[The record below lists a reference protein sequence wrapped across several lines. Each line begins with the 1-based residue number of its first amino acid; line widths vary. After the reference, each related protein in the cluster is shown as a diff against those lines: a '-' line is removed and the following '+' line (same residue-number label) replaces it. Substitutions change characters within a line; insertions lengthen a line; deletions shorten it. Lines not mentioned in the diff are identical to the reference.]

1 MTKRKS
7 LHIDDPRAVGERI
20 RTLRKE
26 RGLRQSDLACVGCTA
41 AYVSRIEAGARVPSL
56 QLLRAFG
63 ARLGVSADYLATG
76 ATDAA
81 SPAELALADAQ
92 LAHRLG
98 DIENAEAAYRNL
110 SSDTT
115 PEVVRRGALL
125 GIAEIV
131 LARGEVQD
139 AIEILET
146 LADPEDAT
154 ETVDPSAIE
163 ALAHAYA
170 TAGDLAAALAL
181 LERSLA
187 VTEDDFAHF
196 RLAVIMANVL
206 IDLRQLD
213 RAEAFIGETLGRLG
227 SAPDPISKA
236 RCLWSRSRLQTA
248 RGNNDLAARY
258 AQQALT
264 LIRATE
270 HDSYAAR
277 AHQLLA
283 YIELERGRPQQ
294 ALALLD
300 EALPMLQDQDEP
312 LAAVVNLERARALAA
327 LGRDDEAREVARELV
342 RKDEGLSRV
351 DSARALSILA
361 DLLARAG
368 DPGAALD
375 LYESAAESL
384 DGHEHEAMLVDL
396 YRRWSDL
403 LASLGETERALDIA
417 RLAIGA
423 RQSVH
428 S

>member
-7 LHIDDPRAVGERI
+7 LHIDDPVAVGERI

-26 RGLRQSDLACVGCTA
+26 RGLRQSDLAFAGCTP

-76 ATDAA
+76 AAA
-81 SPAELALADAQ
+81 SSADLELADAQ

-98 DIENAEAAYRNL
+98 DMDSAETAYRSL
-110 SSDTT
+110 TADSA
-115 PEVVRRGALL
+115 PEAVRRGALL
-125 GIAEIV
+125 GLAEIA
-131 LARGEVQD
+131 LARGEIRN
-139 AIEILET
+139 AIEILEV
-146 LADPEDAT
+146 LADPEDPAVP
-154 ETVDPSAIE
+154 VDPSAVE

-170 TAGDLAAALAL
+170 TNGDLGAALAL
-181 LERSLA
+181 LERRLA
-187 VTEDDFAHF
+187 QTDDDYAHF
-196 RLAVIMANVL
+196 RLAVVMANVL

-213 RAEAFIGETLGRLG
+213 RAEALIGETLGRLG
-227 SAPDPISKA
+227 NAPDPISKA
-236 RCLWSRSRLQTA
+236 RCLWSQSRLQTA

-270 HDSYAAR
+270 HDAYAAR

-283 YIELERGRPQQ
+283 YIELERGRPEQ

-300 EALPMLQDQDEP
+300 EALPMLQDQDET
-312 LAAVVNLERARALAA
+312 LTANVNLERARALAE
-327 LGRDDEAREVARELV
+327 LGRDDEAREVASELV
-342 RKDEGLSRV
+342 RKVEGLSPV

-361 DLLARAG
+361 DVLARTG
-368 DPGAALD
+368 EPDRALA
-375 LYESAAESL
+375 LYESATQSL
-384 DGHEHEAMLVDL
+384 EGHENEAMLVDL

-403 LASLGETERALDIA
+403 LAQMGKTEEALAIA
-417 RLAIGA
+417 RRAIEA

-428 S
+428 V

>member
-7 LHIDDPRAVGERI
+7 LHIDDPVAVGERI

-26 RGLRQSDLACVGCTA
+26 RGLRQSDLAFAGCTP
-41 AYVSRIEAGARVPSL
+41 AYISRIEAGVRVPSL
-56 QLLRAFG
+56 QLLRAIG

-76 ATDAA
+76 AADAA
-81 SPAELALADAQ
+81 SPAELELADAQ

-98 DIENAEAAYRNL
+98 DVENAEDAYRRL

-115 PEVVRRGALL
+115 VEAVRRGARL
-125 GIAEIV
+125 GLAEIA
-131 LARGEVQD
+131 LARGEVRS
-139 AIEILET
+139 AIQILEA
-146 LADPEDAT
+146 LADPEDVSAA
-154 ETVDPSAIE
+154 VDPSAVE

-170 TAGDLAAALAL
+170 TNGDLGAALAL
-181 LERSLA
+181 LERRLA
-187 VTEDDFAHF
+187 QTDDGYAHF
-196 RLAVIMANVL
+196 RLAVVMANVL

-213 RAEAFIGETLGRLG
+213 RAEALIGETLGGLG
-227 SAPDPISKA
+227 TAPDPISKA
-236 RCLWSRSRLQTA
+236 RCLWSQSRLQTA

-270 HDSYAAR
+270 HDAYAAR

-283 YIELERGRPQQ
+283 YIELERGRPEQ

-300 EALPMLQDQDEP
+300 EALPMLQDQDET
-312 LAAVVNLERARALAA
+312 LTANVNLERARALAE
-327 LGRDDEAREVARELV
+327 LGRDDEAREVAGELV
-342 RKDEGLSRV
+342 RRVEGLSPV

-361 DLLARAG
+361 DVLARTG
-368 DPGAALD
+368 EPDRALE
-375 LYESAAESL
+375 LYESATRSL
-384 DGHEHEAMLVDL
+384 EGHENEAMLVDL

-403 LASLGETERALDIA
+403 LAHTGKTEEALEIA
-417 RLAIGA
+417 RRAIAA

-428 S
+428 A

>member
-7 LHIDDPRAVGERI
+7 LHIDDPVAVGERI

-26 RGLRQSDLACVGCTA
+26 RGLRQSDLAFAGCTP

-76 ATDAA
+76 AAVSSADL
-81 SPAELALADAQ
+81 ELADAQ
-92 LAHRLG
+92 LTHRLG
-98 DIENAEAAYRNL
+98 DMDSAEIAYRSL
-110 SSDTT
+110 TADSA
-115 PEVVRRGALL
+115 PEAVRRGALL
-125 GIAEIV
+125 GLAEV
-131 LARGEVQD
+131 ALARGEVRD
-139 AIEILET
+139 AIEILEV
-146 LADPEDAT
+146 LADPADPAVP
-154 ETVDPSAIE
+154 VDPSAVE

-170 TAGDLAAALAL
+170 TNGDLGAALAL
-181 LERSLA
+181 LERRLA
-187 VTEDDFAHF
+187 QTDDDYAHF
-196 RLAVIMANVL
+196 RLAVVMANVL

-213 RAEAFIGETLGRLG
+213 RAEALIGETLGRLG
-227 SAPDPISKA
+227 NAPDPISKA
-236 RCLWSRSRLQTA
+236 RCLWSQSRLQTA

-270 HDSYAAR
+270 HDAYAAR

-283 YIELERGRPQQ
+283 YIELERGRPEH

-300 EALPMLQDQDEP
+300 EALAMLHDQDET
-312 LAAVVNLERARALAA
+312 LTANVNLERARALAE
-327 LGRDDEAREVARELV
+327 LGRDDEAREVASELV
-342 RKDEGLSRV
+342 RKVEGLSPV

-361 DLLARAG
+361 DVVARTGEPDRALA
-368 DPGAALD
+368 
-375 LYESAAESL
+375 LYESATQSL
-384 DGHEHEAMLVDL
+384 EGHENEAMLVDL

-403 LASLGETERALDIA
+403 LAQMGKTEEALVIA
-417 RLAIGA
+417 RRAIEA

-428 S
+428 V